1 MARSLL
7 GNFGKLPRN
16 PTSRFEPWVRSLE
29 KPPPLPSPH
38 AQHTG
43 GHPGGKPRERILILS
58 AGVGA
63 GHNTAAAALEQACLA
78 RDDVDDVLVI
88 DVLQQS
94 TSLYRDLLG
103 KGYFA
108 LVENLPWLVDWGY
121 DVSDQPFKRR
131 GPIDPWTRANSIPVI
146 YEIKRFKPTAI
157 VCTHFLPAQLVA
169 SMMLRGGTQAK
180 TAIVTTDYDFQ
191 GLWLASA
198 FHAIF
203 VAREEG
209 RVQLTAQG
217 VPADRVAAVGIPI
230 SAPPVSDAQ
239 ATAFVRDPDEVPM
252 LLISAGAS
260 GGDYALAV
268 VRQTMHVRSPFRAT
282 VVCGRNDELRRQI
295 EQLVAPAGDR
305 YRVLGYTP
313 EMPQLLREADL
324 FIGKPGGLS
333 ASECMAAGLPMVLV
347 NPIPGQEVRNGDYL
361 MEHGAAVRCNTPST
375 IGWKIDQVLREPGR
389 LQRMQAAAQRIGR
402 PMAAADVLTGL
413 LDGPARPLVMTRGAQ
428 KSIFTASAGRLIASD
443 LTGPK
448 SLVRLVDQAT
458 NSTVALLRAEELD
471 ELRARYPERDGG
483 LVLQRHDALV
493 SSAAGGA
500 APGQERAARRRRAA
514 GAGGVGLSG
523 RAPLQLSGAV
533 LRQRAAPT
541 RPAGATTGGSR
552 DRAAGWAWHPTRS
565 G

>member
-1 MARSLL
+1 MRST
-7 GNFGKLPRN
+7 PAS
-16 PTSRFEPWVRSLE
+16 T
-29 KPPPLPSPH
+29 
-38 AQHTG
+38 
-43 GHPGGKPRERILILS
+43 PGDKPRERILILS

-63 GHNTAAAALEQACLA
+63 GHNSAAAAVKQAALARPDVDEVLVVDVLEQS
-78 RDDVDDVLVI
+78 
-88 DVLQQS
+88 S
-94 TSLYRDLLG
+94 TLYRDLLG
-103 KGYFA
+103 KGYFV
-108 LVENLPWLVDWGY
+108 LVDNAPWLVDWGY
-121 DVSDQPFKRR
+121 DVSDLPFKRR
-131 GPIDPWTRANSIPVI
+131 GPIDPWTRANAIPVVS
-146 YEIKRFKPTAI
+146 EIRRFKPTAI

-169 SMMLRGGTQAK
+169 SLVLRGGTDAK

-191 GLWLASA
+191 GLWLTSA

-230 SAPPVSDAQ
+230 SAPPASDGQ
-239 ATAFVRDPDEVPM
+239 PTAFVRDPDDIPR
-252 LLISAGAS
+252 LLISAGAA

-282 VVCGRNDELRRQI
+282 VVCGRNGELQRQI

-305 YRVLGYTP
+305 YRVLGYMP

-361 MEHGAAVRCNTPST
+361 MEQGAAVRCNTPST
-375 IGWKIDQVLREPGR
+375 IGWKIDEILREPGR
-389 LQRMQAAAQRIGR
+389 LQRMQAAAQRLGR

-428 KSIFTASAGRLIASD
+428 RSILRASSQRLIASD

-448 SLVRLVDQAT
+448 SLVRLVDRAT
-458 NSTVALLRAEELD
+458 DSTVALLREEELV
-471 ELRARYPERDGG
+471 ELQSRHPNRDGH
-483 LVLQRHDALV
+483 LVLQRDDALV
-493 SSAAGGA
+493 
-500 APGQERAARRRRAA
+500 PLRWEARR
-514 GAGGVGLSG
+514 LLKS
-523 RAPLQLSGAV
+523 V
-533 LRQRAAPT
+533 LRGDAELPVRVEFVSAS
-541 RPAGATTGGSR
+541 AGATGAR
-552 DRAAGWAWHPTRS
+552 RS
-565 G
+565 S